1 MSDPE
6 LTPSEADEVERERQL
21 SPEAQHIDAEGG
33 VHTFGGG
40 SPVTSAT
47 THGDPLADEAGL
59 DEGDGESTARDGHAQ
74 DDDMIDPT
82 AGRLDQ

>member
-1 MSDPE
+1 MSDAE
-6 LTPSEADEVERERQL
+6 LTPSDADELERERQL
-21 SPEAQHIDAEGG
+21 SPEAESINAEGG

-47 THGDPLADEAGL
+47 THGDPLGEEADVDA
-59 DEGDGESTARDGHAQ
+59 ARDGHAQ